1 MWPTIS
7 NIDSTIAEK
16 IKSYPNNLLK
26 ASELNAWVR
35 VFSGAERDGYKG
47 LIMESNTN
55 WKLFNAAG
63 EGGGSIYGNPQQSG
77 TLGRDWEGKA
87 VNAGVGRGLRPSPII
102 TSLNS
107 KEGKDQISRTCDFS
121 ITCFSLEQ
129 LEYMQSYFMEPG
141 YSVGVEW
148 GWNTINGVSGL
159 IPTGTVDG
167 VLNGIADTTLNNGEL
182 SEKRL
187 KTLGEYDV
195 FLGFIVGSTVSNDG
209 ENFKIDVRLRGAPSL
224 PTYLQSHTGTNEI
237 NDNGVIIN
245 NKKSTDLYKETETLS
260 NDLAKRRF
268 GYMFNEL
275 PAFRQTDDVKKLED
289 TVVAT
294 QFINFDKVIENEINQ
309 GVTAGLFRSNT
320 IEIKQGEASVEIESG
335 KLFSQNRY
343 IKMDLAINILNSIGT
358 VNKYSIGNKKI
369 TFKIEIDNSIIGGF
383 PYMFSTK
390 ADKLVIPGT
399 LPDFLQYFLQLG
411 TIEQDSGGSNGGGFL
426 KINGKIK
433 GPEKA
438 KDGIES
444 FVWGTKL
451 NKFGLKEKEEYYGY
465 LKDLYVNFDMFK
477 AKLEQKNKNVRE
489 ILLDIL
495 NEMSSAVNGFWNF
508 QIVEGE
514 FQKSG
519 EQLAKELRDTA
530 PYVAAAEKRQSGIP
544 PQTNLLINLLNISQ
558 PTSATGGS
566 DVTNA
571 TTNKTATHA
580 DMQSGDV
587 VITVIDENW
596 IGENPDTG
604 NLVEFK
610 HNGNETPFLNSTLDI
625 SIPADTANQIILKRL
640 NAVSQPEL
648 PDIAVGEKSLFNSNT
663 DLFLKKTQ
671 IKSDV
676 DDDVKG
682 APTEPDTS
690 DVIKK
695 LEDNIAAEDAKIVK
709 TERLSSGRA
718 GSSATFKD
726 KDGNIIKSEY
736 RNANNKLTTTYTKKS
751 VQADFIQLGNEK
763 IKQNEAAVNSL
774 SAFLDKLDI
783 VPLSNKSTLGGVESS
798 QFFEKLTTFFTG
810 GAFTDKDNLAID
822 KIRNNFASY
831 CFDDTEYFNR
841 LKNDAFA
848 TKYGKDTPGGLS
860 HPLPI
865 KYTFTILGNSGIRRG
880 DTFNIDGIPE
890 KYKKSGLFQV
900 TEIEHTLSDM
910 KWTTTITGQYRQI
923 Q

>member
-77 TLGRDWEGKA
+77 TLGRDWEGNA

-237 NDNGVIIN
+237 NDKGVIIN
-245 NKKSTDLYKETETLS
+245 NKKSTTLYKETETLS

-275 PAFRQTDDVKKLED
+275 PAFRQTNEVKKLEG

-309 GVTAGLFRSNT
+309 GVQAGWFRSNT
-320 IEIKQGEASVEIESG
+320 VKIKKGEASTEIESE
-335 KLFSQNRY
+335 KLFSLNRY

-399 LPDFLQYFLQLG
+399 LPDFLQYFLQLD
-411 TIEQDSGGSNGGGFL
+411 TVEQGSGGSNGGGFL

-477 AKLEQKNKNVRE
+477 TKLEQKNKNVRE

-519 EQLAKELRDTA
+519 EQLAKELRDKA
-530 PYVAAAEKRQSGIP
+530 PNVAAAEKRQSGIP
-544 PQTNLLINLLNISQ
+544 PQTNLLNISQ

-596 IGENPDTG
+596 IGENPDSG

-640 NAVSQPEL
+640 NAVSQPDMK
-648 PDIAVGEKSLFNSNT
+648 DIAVGEKSLFNSNT

-695 LEDNIAAEDAKIVK
+695 LEDSIAAEDAKIVRSFK
-709 TERLSSGRA
+709 
-718 GSSATFKD
+718 GSL
-726 KDGNIIKSEY
+726 GNINIITYVDANGNVIKKESFLSGVKTQTAY
-736 RNANNKLTTTYTKKS
+736 ANDS
-751 VQADFIQLGNEK
+751 VNRDNIQLENTNIQLNAEK
-763 IKQNEAAVNSL
+763 IKQNEAAINGL
-774 SAFLDKLDI
+774 TAFLDKLDI
-783 VPLSNKSTLGGVESS
+783 VPLSNKKQLDDVKKG
-798 QFFEKLTTFFTG
+798 TFTNIE
-810 GAFTDKDNLAID
+810 NLAID
-822 KIRNNFASY
+822 KIRKNFALY

-848 TKYGKDTPGGLS
+848 TKYDKNKPGGLS

-900 TEIEHTLSDM
+900 MEIEHTLSDM

>member
-1 MWPTIS
+1 
-7 NIDSTIAEK
+7 
-16 IKSYPNNLLK
+16 
-26 ASELNAWVR
+26 
-35 VFSGAERDGYKG
+35 
-47 LIMESNTN
+47 
-55 WKLFNAAG
+55 
-63 EGGGSIYGNPQQSG
+63 
-77 TLGRDWEGKA
+77 
-87 VNAGVGRGLRPSPII
+87 
-102 TSLNS
+102 
-107 KEGKDQISRTCDFS
+107 
-121 ITCFSLEQ
+121 
-129 LEYMQSYFMEPG
+129 
-141 YSVGVEW
+141 
-148 GWNTINGVSGL
+148 
-159 IPTGTVDG
+159 
-167 VLNGIADTTLNNGEL
+167 
-182 SEKRL
+182 
-187 KTLGEYDV
+187 
-195 FLGFIVGSTVSNDG
+195 
-209 ENFKIDVRLRGAPSL
+209 
-224 PTYLQSHTGTNEI
+224 
-237 NDNGVIIN
+237 
-245 NKKSTDLYKETETLS
+245 
-260 NDLAKRRF
+260 
-268 GYMFNEL
+268 
-275 PAFRQTDDVKKLED
+275 
-289 TVVAT
+289 
-294 QFINFDKVIENEINQ
+294 
-309 GVTAGLFRSNT
+309 
-320 IEIKQGEASVEIESG
+320 
-335 KLFSQNRY
+335 
-343 IKMDLAINILNSIGT
+343 LAINILNSIGT

-383 PYMFSTK
+383 PYMFSTR

-399 LPDFLQYFLQLG
+399 LPDFLQYFLQLD
-411 TIEQDSGGSNGGGFL
+411 TVEQGKGGLYRGGEL
-426 KINGKIK
+426 IVNGKIK
-433 GPEKA
+433 NA
-438 KDGIES
+438 VLIKDGIS
-444 FVWGTKL
+444 KFVKIDSL
-451 NKFGLKEKEEYYGY
+451 NQFGLKEKEHYYGY

-508 QIVEGE
+508 QIVEGEFQKSGEGE

-596 IGENPDTG
+596 IGENPDLG

-610 HNGNETPFLNSTLDI
+610 HIGNETPFLNSTLDI

-640 NAVSQPEL
+640 NAVSQPDMK
-648 PDIAVGEKSLFNSNT
+648 DIAVGEKSLFNSNT

-671 IKSDV
+671 IKPDV
-676 DDDVKG
+676 DDDVKGVPKG

-695 LEDNIAAEDAKIVK
+695 LEDNIAAEDAKIVSK
-709 TERLSSGRA
+709 DIRLA
-718 GSSATFKD
+718 GQFASTTIFRD
-726 KDGNIIKSEY
+726 KDGKVIKT
-736 RNANNKLTTTYTKKS
+736 NKVTASSNTTTYTKQS
-751 VQADFIQLGNEK
+751 VQADFIQLENEK
-763 IKQNEAAVNSL
+763 IKLSNEQTKQNEAAVNSL

-783 VPLSNKSTLGGVESS
+783 VPLSNKSTLGDVTSGTL
-798 QFFEKLTTFFTG
+798 FTLGTFTN
-810 GAFTDKDNLAID
+810 KDNLVID

-848 TKYGKDTPGGLS
+848 TKYDKNKPGGLS